1 MHSSLQHRRPLWI
14 GALLA
19 SLTPPLCALAVLF
32 VSRTGDPSI
41 SDMLGTAALIFA
53 ATFPISLA
61 TMLAIGLPYV
71 LWLRSHN
78 ALSVLTVCVGAVAAG
93 VVALGLLNWGA
104 NWDHRAPGLLQL
116 LYGAG
121 LGLAAGIAF
130 CVGAGPN
137 NSFKPK
143 PLRGSA

>member
-1 MHSSLQHRRPLWI
+1 L
-14 GALLA
+14 AL
-19 SLTPPLCALAVLF
+19 LF
-32 VSRTGDPSI
+32 VSRTGNPGI
-41 SDMLGTAALIFA
+41 SDMLSTAVVIFA
-53 ATFPISLA
+53 VAFPVSLA
-61 TMLAIGLPYV
+61 TMLVIGLPYV

-78 ALSVLTVCVGAVAAG
+78 ALSALTVCVGAAVAGA
-93 VVALGLLNWGA
+93 VAFGLLNWGI
-104 NWDHRAPGLLQL
+104 NWDHRAPGLRQL